1 MELVRLYRESWFQDI
16 GQFRGGFKVMDTRS
30 FWAGTVQS
38 FLHADSE
45 KILGTLAVR
54 VSLIHSGNEEQ
65 QLIAWKRELD
75 ILKEAFEALGTVA
88 LPWGVLLEMPL
99 QRLGRRLDAV
109 VIIGGTIAVVEFK
122 VGARSYSFSD
132 IQQVEDYALCLRDF
146 HAGSRGQNIVPIV
159 CAEHAPSV
167 DLPTSIEV
175 LEYVS
180 RVFQCNADGL
190 ASCLV
195 LIRKF
200 DDEVAQLDWETFDA
214 SSYNPTPSIV
224 DAARHVYAG
233 HAVADIGRADASAEV
248 LESAANRLKEIAI
261 QAKREGARR
270 ICFVSGTPGSGKT
283 MLGLDL
289 VFTGDAGRVAGE
301 PAALLSG
308 NRPLVHVLREAL
320 AEDAAGR
327 GMTKKEARRQVHQG
341 LQNLLDYLKEHSRG
355 EAPPE
360 HVLVFDEAQRAWN
373 AEVGKKLLGRERSE
387 PALFLDILNRMPW
400 ACLVCLV
407 GPGQEINRGEGGL
420 ALWGQALEEAAQD
433 GNNWV
438 VHAGHDAING
448 GVYVGNSI
456 LSGIQ
461 GGSSAIQIKEESNLH
476 LISGLRSYRAPLH
489 GQWVAALLD
498 GKIEETASIARGM
511 DSPPAYITRD
521 LFALKTWLKK
531 RHRGNQRVGLLASS
545 GAVRLIAEGIPS
557 SPRSNE
563 LDQVAHWFLKPSGDY
578 RSSNALEVP
587 LSEFV
592 CQGLEIDYAGICWG
606 GDLIW
611 DDGWQPRAM
620 RAPKWQTVRKDDARM
635 YRLNTYRVLLTRA
648 RAGLAIY
655 IPSGSPND
663 PTRPS
668 HQFDAIAKALNS
680 AGCVML

>member
-1 MELVRLYRESWFQDI
+1 MQ
-16 GQFRGGFKVMDTRS
+16 
-30 FWAGTVQS
+30 
-38 FLHADSE
+38 ADFE
-45 KILGTLAVR
+45 KILGQLAVR

-75 ILKEAFEALGTVA
+75 ILQGAFETLGTDV

-122 VGARSYSFSD
+122 VGSRTCSSSD
-132 IQQVEDYALCLRDF
+132 VQQVEDYALCLRDF
-146 HAGSRGQNIVPIV
+146 HAGSRGRNVVPIV
-159 CAEHAPSV
+159 CAEHAPPV
-167 DLPTSIEV
+167 DLPPSIHV
-175 LEYVS
+175 LENVS
-180 RVFQCNADGL
+180 PVLQCNAGGL
-190 ASCLV
+190 ANCLAM
-195 LIRKF
+195 IQRF
-200 DDEVAQLDWETFDA
+200 NDGAPQLDWETFDS

-233 HAVADIGRADASAEV
+233 HAVAEIGRADASAEV

-261 QAKREGARR
+261 QAKRKGSRR

-320 AEDAAGR
+320 AEDAASR
-327 GMTKKEARRQVHQG
+327 GMTKKEARRQVYQG
-341 LQNLLDYLKEHSRG
+341 LQNLLDYLKEHSQG

-360 HVLVFDEAQRAWN
+360 HVLVFDEAQRAWD

-433 GNNWV
+433 GNRWV
-438 VHAGHDAING
+438 VHAGYDAIHG
-448 GVYVGNSI
+448 GEYVGDGI
-456 LSGIQ
+456 LSGMHSQ
-461 GGSSAIQIKEESNLH
+461 RNALQLVEEPSIH
-476 LISGLRSYRAPLH
+476 LTAGLRSYRTPSH
-489 GQWVAALLD
+489 GQWVAALL
-498 GKIEETASIARGM
+498 GGRIEEAASIARGM
-511 DSPPAYITRD
+511 DAPPAYITRD
-521 LFALKTWLKK
+521 LPMLKSWL
-531 RHRGNQRVGLLASS
+531 RERCRGNQRVGLLASS
-545 GAVRLIAEGIPS
+545 GAVRLIADGIPP

-620 RAPKWQTVRKDDARM
+620 RAPKWQMVRKDDARM

-648 RAGLAIY
+648 RAGLGIFV
-655 IPSGSPND
+655 PFGD
-663 PTRPS
+663 DDDQTRKRR
-668 HQFDAIAKALNS
+668 QFDLGCKTLKM
-680 AGCVML
+680 AGCVSL